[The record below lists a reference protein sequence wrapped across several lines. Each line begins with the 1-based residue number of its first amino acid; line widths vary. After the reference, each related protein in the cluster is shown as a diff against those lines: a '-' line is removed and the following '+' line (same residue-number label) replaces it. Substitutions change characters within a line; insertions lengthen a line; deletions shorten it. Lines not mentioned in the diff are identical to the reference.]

1 MFGATVLTSILA
13 LNPPPGTPSEWSEQP
28 GQLSTPI
35 PLAPSHADVSY
46 FDDVRADGSLVWGA
60 QATYELSTGDVGEIY
75 VVIDSGGTGEAY
87 LAINGDIVAHASVS
101 DDAVAGSGGPTTID
115 WSPAQLDYSAELLA
129 ELMQGPAAGM
139 MINRMIPQEFK
150 CSDFGKKAVKGAK
163 YAWFAVTGALTAACC
178 GTLTVGCL
186 VCAGSAAAA
195 AGAGAD
201 ALDEYC
207 E

>member
-13 LNPPPGTPSEWSEQP
+13 FNPPPGTPPEWSEQP
-28 GQLSTPI
+28 GQLCTPI
-35 PLAPSHADVSY
+35 PPAPSYVDVSY
-46 FDDVRADGSLVWGA
+46 FDDARADGSYVWGA
-60 QATYELSTGDVGEIY
+60 EATYELSTGDLGEMYI
-75 VVIDSGGTGEAY
+75 VIDSGGAGEAY
-87 LAINGDIVAHASVS
+87 LAINGNIVAHASVS
-101 DDAVAGSGGPTTID
+101 PDDAVSGGPTAAW
-115 WSPAQLDYSAELLA
+115 WSSPQLNYSAELLA

-139 MINRMIPQEFK
+139 INRMIPQEFK
-150 CSDFGKKAVKGAK
+150 CSPFGKKAVKGAK

-186 VCAGSAAAA
+186 VCAGGAAAA